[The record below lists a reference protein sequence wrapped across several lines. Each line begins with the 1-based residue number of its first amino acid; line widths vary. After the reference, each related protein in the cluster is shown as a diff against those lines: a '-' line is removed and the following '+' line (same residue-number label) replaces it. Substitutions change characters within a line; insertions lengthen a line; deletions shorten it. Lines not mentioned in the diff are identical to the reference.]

1 MAKFTSN
8 TQDLTFF
15 DKEEKKA
22 LTSDETIFTV
32 LSISQGVGFEGKGRA
47 WKAVVRIDD
56 ELRLLGLG
64 QVGSIDSR
72 DLLCDE
78 LQTYFANE
86 EEPEP
91 VEAYLKKAGRATL
104 LKLVKE

>member
-8 TQDLTFF
+8 TQDLTFING
-15 DKEEKKA
+15 EEKKA
-22 LTSDETIFTV
+22 LTANGSVFTI
-32 LSISQGVGFEGKGRA
+32 LSVSQGAGFEGKGRA
-47 WKAVVRIDD
+47 WKAVVQIDD
-56 ELRLLGLG
+56 EVRMLGLG
-64 QVGSIDSR
+64 QVGQVDSR

-91 VEAYLKKAGRATL
+91 VEAYLEKAGRATL
-104 LKLVKE
+104 LRLA

>member
-8 TQDLTFF
+8 TQDLKFL
-15 DKEEKKA
+15 DAEEKKVMK
-22 LTSDETIFTV
+22 TNGTV
-32 LSISQGVGFEGKGRA
+32 FSILSVSQGAGFEGKGRA
-47 WKAVVRIDD
+47 WKAVVQIDD
-56 ELRLLGLG
+56 EVRMLGLG
-64 QVGSIDSR
+64 QVGQVDSR

-91 VEAYLKKAGRATL
+91 VEAYIEQAGRATL
-104 LKLVKE
+104 LRLAS